1 MANVD
6 YTRIRSNIAALNALN
21 SLATVNRNL
30 AIHQTRLATGKRIN
44 DAADDPAGIAI
55 ATKLHA
61 RTEGLK
67 TVRDIVAEAKNM
79 LAVAEGGI
87 HKLEEMLVQ
96 IRNKTL
102 AAASDNT
109 GTDQRT
115 ALTSEV
121 AYLLAEIDDTVN
133 QTKWSGRTM
142 LSTANFT
149 ATYQVGADPNEQ
161 LAVQFTQTSALNT
174 YGLGLGSFSTN
185 SATGTFATSS
195 SAAIFLT
202 SVNNALDVI
211 AETLG
216 RLGSYSAR
224 LSFKDEVLAISH
236 ANNEAAYNRIMNA
249 DMAQEQVEATKYSV
263 LQQTA
268 VAMLAQAN
276 LAPQA
281 ILQLFR

>member
-1 MANVD
+1 MATID
-6 YTRIRSNIAALNALN
+6 YTRIRSNIAALNSLN
-21 SLATVNRNL
+21 ALATVNRNL

-87 HKLEEMLVQ
+87 HKIEEMLVQ

-109 GTDQRT
+109 GSDQRT
-115 ALTSEV
+115 ALASEV
-121 AYLLAEIDDTVN
+121 AYLLAEIDDTVA

-142 LSTANFT
+142 LNVSNFV
-149 ATYQVGADPNEQ
+149 ATYQVGADANEQ
-161 LAVQFTQTSALNT
+161 LSVQFTQSSALNT
-174 YGLGLGSFSTN
+174 AGLGLGSFN
-185 SATGTFATSS
+185 SSSVSGTFAGTSS
-195 SAAIFLT
+195 ASNFLI
-202 SVNNALDVI
+202 SVNSALDII

-224 LSFKDEVLAISH
+224 LSFKDEILAVSH

-276 LAPQA
+276 MAPQA